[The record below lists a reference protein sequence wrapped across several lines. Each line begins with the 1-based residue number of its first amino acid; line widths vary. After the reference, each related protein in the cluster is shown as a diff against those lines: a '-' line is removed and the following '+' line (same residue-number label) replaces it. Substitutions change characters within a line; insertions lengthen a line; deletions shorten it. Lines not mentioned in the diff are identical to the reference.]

1 MQGVGE
7 QVSPLPH
14 ALPPAHLVLVNPRV
28 QVSTPVVFK
37 GLARKDNAPMPAD
50 LPRLS
55 TVAELAAF
63 LAAQRNDLEAPALQA
78 EPVIGLA
85 KAALGAQ
92 AGCYL
97 ARMSGSGATC
107 FGLFADAQSAGAA
120 AAAIRTAYPTWWV
133 EAAAI
138 AA

>member
-1 MQGVGE
+1 
-7 QVSPLPH
+7 
-14 ALPPAHLVLVNPRV
+14 
-28 QVSTPVVFK
+28 
-37 GLARKDNAPMPAD
+37 
-50 LPRLS
+50 
-55 TVAELAAF
+55 VAELAAF

-85 KAALGAQ
+85 KAALGTQ

-120 AAAIRTAYPTWWV
+120 AAAIRATYPTWWV
-133 EAAAI
+133 EAAAMT
-138 AA
+138 A